1 LDACFAATLRAYV
14 IAAST
19 CRMPRLYT
27 GAVRT
32 LQIQHDHTNLLGA
45 FYDVFHGAGEV
56 DLWRTFEDPAPES
69 LAPYDAVVLMGGVAM
84 PDEDDRYPWIPQELR
99 LLREGLERDLPML
112 GVCFGG
118 QILARAAG
126 GGVGPSPT
134 EQGWFDI
141 GLLQAGEDDPLIGP
155 LGAGY
160 RAFEWHH
167 YNFEMP
173 PDAVPLAINAAGNQ
187 AYRVGTAAWGLQFH
201 IEVDRK
207 TVDWWMDVG
216 EWNLDEHGVD
226 KDAMRADTDALVE
239 GNAQAAAALAH
250 RFVEIA
256 RQHGHA

>member
-1 LDACFAATLRAYV
+1 
-14 IAAST
+14 
-19 CRMPRLYT
+19 M
-27 GAVRT
+27 RT

-45 FYDVFHGAGEV
+45 FHPAFHEAGEV
-56 DLWRTFEDPAPES
+56 DVWRTFEDPAPES

-99 LLREGLERDLPML
+99 LLREGLERELPML

-126 GGVGPSPT
+126 AAVGPSPT

-141 GLLQAGEDDPLIGP
+141 GLLPAGEEDPLLGP
-155 LGAGY
+155 LGPGY

-167 YNFEMP
+167 YNFAF
-173 PDAVPLAINAAGNQ
+173 PDGAVPLARNEAGNQ
-187 AYRVGTAAWGLQFH
+187 AYRIGSAAWGLQFH
-201 IEVDRK
+201 IEVDRR
-207 TVDWWMDVG
+207 TVEWWMDIG

-226 KDAMRADTDALVE
+226 KDRMRADTDLLVE
-239 GNAQAAAALAH
+239 ENARVAEALAR

-256 RQHGHA
+256 RAHGHA

>member
-1 LDACFAATLRAYV
+1 
-14 IAAST
+14 
-19 CRMPRLYT
+19 
-27 GAVRT
+27 VRT
-32 LQIQHDHTNLLGA
+32 LQIQHDNTNLLGA
-45 FYDVFHGAGEV
+45 FHDVFHGAGEV
-56 DLWRTFEDPAPES
+56 DVWRTNEDPAPES

-126 GGVGPSPT
+126 GAVGPSTT

-141 GLLQAGEDDPLIGP
+141 GLNEAGQADPLLGP

-167 YNFEMP
+167 YNFQMP
-173 PDAVPLAINAAGNQ
+173 PNAVPLAQNAAGNQ
-187 AYRVGTAAWGLQFH
+187 AYRIGSAAWGLQFH

-207 TVDWWMDVG
+207 TVEWWMDVG
-216 EWNLDEHGVD
+216 EWNLDEHDVD
-226 KDAMRADTDALVE
+226 KDAMRADTEALVE
-239 GNAQAAAALAH
+239 DNATAAAELAR